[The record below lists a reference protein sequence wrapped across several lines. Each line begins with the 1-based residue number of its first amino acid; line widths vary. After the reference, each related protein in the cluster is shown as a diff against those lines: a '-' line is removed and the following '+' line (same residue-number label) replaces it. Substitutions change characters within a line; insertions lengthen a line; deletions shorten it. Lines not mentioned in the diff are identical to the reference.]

1 MQALK
6 IGQGYDVH
14 ELVTNRDLI
23 IGGVKIPYEKGLL
36 GHSDADVLLHAITDA
51 IIGALGLGDIGHAFP
66 DTNPETQGI
75 ASTKILA
82 DIYQVM
88 VEKGYRIGN
97 IDTTIL
103 AEAPKMAPHLQE
115 MKRIVSEILQTEI
128 ENINIKATTTEKL
141 GFIGRREGMACEAV
155 VLISQLS

>member
-6 IGQGYDVH
+6 IGHGYDVH

-88 VEKGYRIGN
+88 IEKGYCIGN
-97 IDTTIL
+97 IDATIL

-115 MKRIVSEILQTEI
+115 MKQIIAEILKTEI

>member
-6 IGQGYDVH
+6 IGHGYDVH

-51 IIGALGLGDIGHAFP
+51 IIGALGLGDIGHALP
-66 DTNPETQGI
+66 DTNPQTAGI

-115 MKRIVSEILQTEI
+115 MKRIISEILQTEI